1 MLMMIDIAKTSQI
14 SGIGISILQKGI
26 IDTGKITRDSG
37 SRMEIVA
44 LIRTKDLNMIM
55 KDRKL
60 VDLLP

>member
-1 MLMMIDIAKTSQI
+1 MLMMIDTAKTSKI
-14 SGIGISILQKGI
+14 SGIGISILQKVI

-55 KDRKL
+55 KDRNL